1 MNEKWKK
8 KLSNAANNGDYVKL
22 NTGLMRVLDLN
33 NYLSSF
39 PSNLL
44 AFNKLGEFTYYKQLP
59 GMNYNPP
66 ELGENII
73 SLGKTEQEKKQLAEV
88 FHKLSTGQEKEFRF
102 ADQTNTQKRFMVDSY
117 RAVFDKNHQFSG
129 INESIQDIYP
139 LVEYY
144 LKETWQKLVDDPNN
158 PNGEV
163 YRKNQ
168 EIDAESGASEL

>member
-1 MNEKWKK
+1 MNENWKE
-8 KLSNAANNGDYVKL
+8 KLAKAANNDDYVKL
-22 NTGLMRVLDLN
+22 NAGLMRVSDLN

-39 PSNLL
+39 SSNLL
-44 AFNKLGEFTYYKQLP
+44 AFNKLGEFLYYKQLP

-66 ELGENII
+66 ELGKNIT
-73 SLGKTEQEKKQLAEV
+73 SLGKTEQEKKQLEEI
-88 FHKLSTGQEKEFRF
+88 FHKLSTGEEKELQFS
-102 ADQTNTQKRFMVDSY
+102 DQNNTQTRFMVDRY
-117 RAVFDKNHQFSG
+117 RAIFDKNHQFAG

-144 LKETWQKLVDDPNN
+144 LKETGQKLVDDPNN

>member
-8 KLSNAANNGDYVKL
+8 KLANAANNDDYVKL
-22 NTGLMRVLDLN
+22 NTGLMRVSDLN

-44 AFNKLGEFTYYKQLP
+44 AFNKLGEFTYYKQ
-59 GMNYNPP
+59 
-66 ELGENII
+66 
-73 SLGKTEQEKKQLAEV
+73 EKKQLEEV
-88 FHKLSTGQEKEFRF
+88 FHKLSTGREKEFRF

-144 LKETWQKLVDDPNN
+144 LKETGQKLVDDPNN